1 MKNENFLDKVSFV
14 DALKLRVGYGETSNQ
29 AISPYQT
36 LGALSTSPY
45 NFGPTGYAMGYY
57 VTQLPNPALGWEFS
71 KTWNYGVDFS
81 LFNNRLSGSAEYYT
95 VNTSNVLL
103 SVGLPTTSGVSS
115 YTANI
120 GATQNK
126 GVELSLNGVILNDYH
141 GWTWEVGVNVYRNRN
156 KLISLYSG
164 QPYDKGNLWF
174 PGHPIDVIYD
184 YKRIGLMSYADSASG
199 YMQAA
204 YPGGNVGMI
213 KVAYNK
219 RDTSLRFVNGVPNR
233 KNQAGT
239 ALDNDDRQIYDVQ
252 PDFEGGFNTRVAYK
266 GFELGITGIF
276 KSGGLL
282 VSTLYSSAGYLNN
295 LNTRS
300 GNNVKVAYWT
310 PNNSHANDFN
320 TFAPRPGGVGGDN
333 PAFGSTMGYFSA
345 SYLKIR
351 TMTLG
356 YTFEQSWLTRNGIH
370 GLRVYCTVENPF
382 IFFSPYTKM
391 SHMDPETNS
400 YGDQNTAVQAAPHRI
415 LTIGTNTP
423 STRNYNIGLNVSF

>member
-1 MKNENFLDKVSFV
+1 
-14 DALKLRVGYGETSNQ
+14 
-29 AISPYQT
+29 
-36 LGALSTSPY
+36 
-45 NFGPTGYAMGYY
+45 
-57 VTQLPNPALGWEFS
+57 
-71 KTWNYGVDFS
+71 
-81 LFNNRLSGSAEYYT
+81 
-95 VNTSNVLL
+95 
-103 SVGLPTTSGVSS
+103 
-115 YTANI
+115 
-120 GATQNK
+120 
-126 GVELSLNGVILNDYH
+126 
-141 GWTWEVGVNVYRNRN
+141 
-156 KLISLYSG
+156 
-164 QPYDKGNLWF
+164 
-174 PGHPIDVIYD
+174 
-184 YKRIGLMSYADSASG
+184 
-199 YMQAA
+199 
-204 YPGGNVGMI
+204 MI